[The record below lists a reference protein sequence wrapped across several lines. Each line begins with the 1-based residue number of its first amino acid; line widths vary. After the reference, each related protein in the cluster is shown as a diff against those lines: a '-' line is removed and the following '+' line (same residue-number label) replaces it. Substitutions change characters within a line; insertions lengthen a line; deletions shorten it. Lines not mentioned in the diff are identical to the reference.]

1 MPADITV
8 GLYFPWLD
16 YKWGFPT
23 GVPVKNPLPSDIP
36 SLVYPWRILVVESL
50 KNHTWP
56 LWNPFYFGG
65 MPLLAN
71 FQSATFSWVNFF
83 FTFLPEIEAWSW
95 GIIVQPLLTI
105 FFTFLFLRHLKISK
119 IASLLGGIVFA
130 FSAFSLIWLEYN
142 VHGHVAMWLPLL
154 LLAVDRII
162 ETRKS
167 RWVLGGGLIL
177 ALQIFAGYPQIVFY
191 SLTAVGFYAIF
202 RLFRASEYP
211 APLRAGMNEA
221 RKKPNRPGKLRPS
234 MGGEASFSLYRQ
246 EKSWKRIITPFF
258 ELIAFVVLGVLLTAV
273 QWLPGYEALK
283 LSVREID
290 PIASL
295 SSGGFLPWQNLV
307 TFLAPDFFGNPATY
321 NFWGKAWYDNFALYV
336 GLLPL
341 ILVALAIFGRRSKET
356 WFFVFLAVFA
366 LLLALPTPLGKWVA
380 NLGIYGVKSIS
391 ARIIFLLDFSLA
403 ILAAFGLDWLINH
416 HHGSCL
422 AFPPKKTHKG
432 NPFWGSPF
440 ASHPF
445 WLTLVFFTIIFLGL
459 WGFVFLAGRFFP
471 QTTWLAHLPVAKRNL
486 ILPTLLFLV
495 SIGLF
500 FFLIIFRKW
509 KFSKTLFTCGVL
521 FLIIFD
527 LFRFGWKYLPFS
539 KPDLVFPQTPVIEFL
554 QKQPEPFRVEF
565 GETIPQNMWMPYGL
579 ESAAGYDALA
589 PLRYNQ
595 FLGAVRTGRADTP
608 YGRVGQVENYETKL
622 FDLLNIKYV
631 LAVKYDERGIRVPE
645 GKPRPVFQN
654 PKFKLVFEDK
664 TVQVYENKNVLPRAF
679 LIHDFAVKQSN
690 QEIID
695 QMLKPDF
702 DLSKTVVLEENLP
715 IKSIK
720 TKINKI
726 EWLENKPEVIK
737 LISESE
743 QPGFL
748 LLTNNFYP
756 GWTAFV
762 DSKKTKIYRA
772 DFTFVAVEMPE
783 GKHLIEFHYQPQL
796 FIYGGLISLF
806 SWANLCLFS
815 LILLLKNLWLKR

>member
-36 SLVYPWRILVVESL
+36 SLVYPWRILAVESL

-95 GIIVQPLLTI
+95 GIIIQPLLTI
-105 FFTFLFLRHLKISK
+105 FFTFLFLRHLKIGK
-119 IASLLGGIVFA
+119 IASLLGSIVFA

-154 LLAVDRII
+154 LLTTDQII
-162 ETRKS
+162 ETRKFK
-167 RWVLGGGLIL
+167 WVLAGGSFL
-177 ALQIFAGYPQIVFY
+177 ALSIFAGYPQIVFY

-202 RLFRASEYP
+202 RL
-211 APLRAGMNEA
+211 
-221 RKKPNRPGKLRPS
+221 
-234 MGGEASFSLYRQ
+234 FSLYRQ

-290 PIASL
+290 PIAAV

-336 GLLPL
+336 GILPL
-341 ILVALAIFGRRSKET
+341 ILASLAIFGRRCKET
-356 WFFVFLAVFA
+356 WFFTFLAIFA

-380 NLGIYGVKSIS
+380 NTGLYGVKSIS

-403 ILAAFGLDWLINH
+403 ILAALGLDWVVS
-416 HHGSCL
+416 GSCQVL
-422 AFPPKKTHKG
+422 SPKKTHKG
-432 NPFWGSPF
+432 NPFWGSPY

-445 WLTLVFFTIIFLGL
+445 WLTLGFFMIIFLGL
-459 WGFVFLAGRFFP
+459 WGFVLLAGKFFP
-471 QTTWLAHLPVAKRNL
+471 QAIWLLNLPVAKRNL
-486 ILPTLLFLV
+486 ILPTLLFFASTAL
-495 SIGLF
+495 LF
-500 FFLIIFRKW
+500 FLMIFKRW
-509 KFSKTLFTCGVL
+509 KFSKLLFSWL
-521 FLIIFD
+521 FMMLIIFD
-527 LFRFGWKYLPFS
+527 LFRFGWKYLPFA
-539 KPDLVFPQTPVIEFL
+539 KKELVFPTTPVIEFL
-554 QKQPEPFRVEF
+554 QKQPKPFRVEF
-565 GETIPQNMWMPYGL
+565 GEAIPQNMWMPYGL
-579 ESAAGYDALA
+579 ESAAGYDAMA
-589 PLRYNQ
+589 ALRFTQ

-608 YGRVGQVENYETKL
+608 YGRVAQVENYGSKL

-679 LIHDFAVKQSN
+679 LVHNVVTKNSDQG
-690 QEIID
+690 IID
-695 QMLKPDF
+695 QLLDPKF
-702 DLSKTVVLEENLP
+702 DLTKSVILEEEINLA
-715 IKSIK
+715 KTEFNLKKDKVLYLNYGQNSSVIK
-720 TKINKI
+720 TN
-726 EWLENKPEVIK
+726 
-737 LISESE
+737 SEAD
-743 QPGFL
+743 GFL
-748 LLTNNFYP
+748 FVADSFYP
-756 GWTAFV
+756 GWQMKLDGGA
-762 DSKKTKIYRA
+762 TKIYRA
-772 DFTFVAVEMPE
+772 DFTFRGVLVPAGEHLVELTYDP
-783 GKHLIEFHYQPQL
+783 L
-796 FIYGGLISLF
+796 FFRLGSFISLSTSVIIIGIIIVFF
-806 SWANLCLFS
+806 SVKIAPE
-815 LILLLKNLWLKR
+815 ILTKIFKK